1 MKQNYGYVR
10 VSTVGQVQD
19 GCSLAMQEAK
29 IRAYASFYELELT
42 DIIVDAG
49 LSGKTV
55 AGRPGMFK
63 IVELIKSKKIQHFIV
78 YKLDRMSRNLKEACE
93 LSELMKKNGVSLHS
107 ITEKIDTGSA
117 TGNLFFHMINAMSQ
131 WEREIISERTS
142 AALQLK
148 KSKGER
154 VSCIPAYGFTHVD
167 GMTVPD
173 PHEQACIEHLITI
186 RQANPEIGWKK
197 AANLL
202 HKAGYK
208 NRNNCKF
215 GTSSMR
221 ILFSLTCHFSVD
233 ISKAA

>member
-1 MKQNYGYVR
+1 MKAIGYIR
-10 VSTVGQVQD
+10 VSTSGQVTD
-19 GCSLAMQEAK
+19 GISLEMQEKK
-29 IRAYASFYELELT
+29 IRGYCDLNDMDLT
-42 DIIVDAG
+42 QIIVDAG
-49 LSGKTV
+49 LSGKNFTGR
-55 AGRPGMFK
+55 AGAQ
-63 IVELIKSKKIQHFIV
+63 ELLTLIKNKQIDAV
-78 YKLDRMSRNLKEACE
+78 VCYKLDRLGRCTRDLLEVAT
-93 LSELMKKNGVSLHS
+93 LLDKKNVSLHS
-107 ITEKIDTGSA
+107 ITEKLDTDSA
-117 TGNLFFHMINAMSQ
+117 LGRFFFTLISAIAEL
-131 WEREIISERTS
+131 ERGIISERTK
-142 AALQLK
+142 AALQCK
-148 KSKGER
+148 KSNGEQ
-154 VSCIPAYGFTHVD
+154 VSFLAPFGYSYID

-173 PHEQACIEHLITI
+173 PHEQACIEHLVAI